1 MLGRKIRSEKGSIT
15 LFVLVTMLFF
25 MYILISVYM
34 NQNNKINAQKKQIQQ
49 IQQQYNKDENMEE
62 IYNDLI
68 SETL

>member
-49 IQQQYNKDENMEE
+49 IQQEYNKDENMEE
-62 IYNDLI
+62 IYNDVI

>member
-1 MLGRKIRSEKGSIT
+1 MKSRKFRSEKGSIT

-25 MYILISVYM
+25 VYIMISVYM
-34 NQNNKINAQKKQIQQ
+34 NQNNKMNAQKKQIQQ
-49 IQQQYNKDENMEE
+49 IQQEYNKDENMEE

>member
-1 MLGRKIRSEKGSIT
+1 MKERTIRSEKGSIT
-15 LFVLVTMLFF
+15 LFVLITMLFF
-25 MYILISVYM
+25 IYIVISVYM

-49 IQQQYNKDENMEE
+49 IQQEYNKDENMEE

>member
-1 MLGRKIRSEKGSIT
+1 MKSRKFRSEKGSIT

-49 IQQQYNKDENMEE
+49 IQQEYNKDENMEE